1 MDLKEME
8 ARLKALETKVAI
20 LQDIEEIQRLQK
32 SYGYYLEHWMS
43 GELIDLFSDSPEVV
57 FNIASGMYLGKSGVK
72 RYFEGLQNFSLN
84 PEFLHQSMQL
94 SGIVDVDP
102 GGRTAQGRWY
112 ALGAVALPA
121 GQGVRAIALDGIY
134 TSEYIKEDGKWKIN
148 KLKFNPIFMVRPD
161 EGWVKKERI
170 AAITQ
175 GQRSTVSTPDKPRD
189 VNTSYPSGY
198 IVPFHFKHPVTG
210 KKTGEAKRNAS
221 LKPQQNSKP

>member
-1 MDLKEME
+1 MGAKEME
-8 ARLKALETKVAI
+8 AKIKSLEKRVRN
-20 LQDIEEIQRLQK
+20 LEDIEEIQRLQK

-43 GELIDLFSDSPEVV
+43 GELIDLFSDGPDVV
-57 FNIASGMYLGKSGVK
+57 FNIASGIYLGKPGVRK
-72 RYFEGLQNFSLN
+72 YFEGLQDFSLN

-94 SGIVDVDP
+94 SGIVDIGP
-102 GGRTAQGRWY
+102 GGKTAQGRWY

-134 TSEYIKEDGKWKIN
+134 TAEYIREDGKWKIN

-170 AAITQ
+170 AAITP
-175 GQRSTVSTPDKPRD
+175 GQRSSVAKPDKPRD

-210 KKTGEAKRNAS
+210 KKSGEAKRNAS
-221 LKPQQNSKP
+221 LKRQEKPSP